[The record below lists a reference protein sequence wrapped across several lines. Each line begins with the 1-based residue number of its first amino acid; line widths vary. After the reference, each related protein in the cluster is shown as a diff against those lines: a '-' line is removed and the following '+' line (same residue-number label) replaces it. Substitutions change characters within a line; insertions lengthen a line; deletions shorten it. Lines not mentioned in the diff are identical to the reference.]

1 MILNDTNYNFFP
13 PYSTCNLDNKRNPVN
28 ARFIVAASKYFIKPL
43 GQSYISALKV
53 LYNQNGRNC
62 KTEIPETFSGV
73 HDRIQ
78 DTKIRISCV
87 LYRFILF

>member
-43 GQSYISALKV
+43 GQSFEVIV
-53 LYNQNGRNC
+53 
-62 KTEIPETFSGV
+62 
-73 HDRIQ
+73 
-78 DTKIRISCV
+78 
-87 LYRFILF
+87 